1 MISWKPISWVWLTAD
16 FSRENTDPTPAERQE
31 IENAVRG
38 YLFALAE
45 AYSTLD
51 INVLE
56 GHASPNEIA
65 HVQKLLTELL
75 QKTGDRIDAEMVGF
89 EVQSLSVFRSINAT
103 VRLLE
108 VWDITR
114 VGAAD
119 GIEKGRTNSIQ
130 NTLLQMRLVE
140 GKWICVGRSIMTQET
155 PVPEEP
161 PSATG
166 EPA

>member
-1 MISWKPISWVWLTAD
+1 
-16 FSRENTDPTPAERQE
+16 
-31 IENAVRG
+31 
-38 YLFALAE
+38 
-45 AYSTLD
+45 
-51 INVLE
+51 
-56 GHASPNEIA
+56 
-65 HVQKLLTELL
+65 
-75 QKTGDRIDAEMVGF
+75 MVGF